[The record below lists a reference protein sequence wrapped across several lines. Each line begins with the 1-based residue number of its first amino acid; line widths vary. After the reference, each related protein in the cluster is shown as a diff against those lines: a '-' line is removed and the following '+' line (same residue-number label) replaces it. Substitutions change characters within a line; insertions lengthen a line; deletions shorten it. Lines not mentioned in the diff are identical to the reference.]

1 MLFPAER
8 RLQAM
13 ELGFHSGREEKVLI
27 HDFFL
32 SRLALLLFP
41 RYFFLSGP
49 SLFYRLH
56 TQERKKNTDNP
67 LPERKNLLGRM

>member
-32 SRLALLLFP
+32 SRLALLPFP

-56 TQERKKNTDNP
+56 TQERKKKRTTRFQK
-67 LPERKNLLGRM
+67 EKTF